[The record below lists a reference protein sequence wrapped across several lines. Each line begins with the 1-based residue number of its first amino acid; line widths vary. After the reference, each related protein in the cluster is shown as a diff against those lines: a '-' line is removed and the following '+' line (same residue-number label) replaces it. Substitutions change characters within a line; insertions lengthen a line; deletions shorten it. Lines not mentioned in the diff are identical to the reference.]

1 MANGSSGKGT
11 RKTGQGF
18 RTPKLSD
25 AQKRSNKLKRSTF
38 GMGKGTKYTGGD
50 VPF

>member
-25 AQKRSNKLKRSTF
+25 AQKRSEF